1 MSPAK
6 KAVGLTKIRM
16 EDCQRCD
23 ACSCIYLDER
33 DYIKHMKNFHKQDV
47 LKQEPIKPKIKP
59 RARNQS
65 QSPQQA
71 RRSKRQ
77 QRYIEQQQ
85 QQSLE
90 LGAKKANCRSC
101 CKSCKCRGD
110 HGTLEP
116 MLPIVRPILGRS
128 GRRGSCN
135 TQVSFIKNF
144 TK

>member
-1 MSPAK
+1 
-6 KAVGLTKIRM
+6 M

-47 LKQEPIKPKIKP
+47 IKQEPIKPRNKP
-59 RARNQS
+59 RVRTQAS
-65 QSPQQA
+65 QQA

-77 QRYIEQQQ
+77 QRLVEQQHQ
-85 QQSLE
+85 VQDQ
-90 LGAKKANCRSC
+90 GGKKGNCRSC

-128 GRRGSCN
+128 GRRSSSSS
-135 TQVSFIKNF
+135 TQVE
-144 TK
+144 